1 MATAKH
7 TPPGDD
13 SFRDSLLRAGAGA
26 VGLVA
31 LVALV
36 FAGIGALGPGD
47 EPPTVA
53 GDAGAGDG
61 GEDPEEDVPAEG
73 EEPDDPAPPGRA
85 DDAGEPDEPPEP
97 AEEDADA
104 DADGEAEPDDEQQP
118 ADTDAQA
125 DADAE
130 VEDEAEDEAE
140 GRDEADSEPD
150 GDREFAP
157 DSVTVQV
164 LDGYQEDGGSAAA
177 SVGAA
182 LREEG
187 YRVVA
192 ENPSLRYEV
201 TTVMWTAGFEAQARQ
216 VAADIGAPE
225 VRQQPGNLSE
235 QVQVHVVVGAD
246 RG

>member
-13 SFRDSLLRAGAGA
+13 SFRNSLLRSGAGA

-36 FAGIGALGPGD
+36 FAGIGALGPD
-47 EPPTVA
+47 TDPPTVA
-53 GDAGAGDG
+53 SDA
-61 GEDPEEDVPAEG
+61 EEPAEPEDEGG
-73 EEPDDPAPPGRA
+73 EEPE
-85 DDAGEPDEPPEP
+85 DDAPEP
-97 AEEDADA
+97 AEDAEAPDAEEPEAPEQPDESDEPDEVVDEDAADDA
-104 DADGEAEPDDEQQP
+104 DEESEQPEEGEPEESEEPEDAEPAGE
-118 ADTDAQA
+118 
-125 DADAE
+125 
-130 VEDEAEDEAE
+130 
-140 GRDEADSEPD
+140 
-150 GDREFAP
+150 REFAP
-157 DSVTVQV
+157 DSVTIQV
-164 LDGYQEDGGSAAA
+164 LDGYQADGGAAA
-177 SVGAA
+177 SAVAA
-182 LREEG
+182 SLREDG

-201 TTVMWTAGFEAQARQ
+201 TTVLWTSGHEAQARQ
-216 VAADIGAPE
+216 VASDLGAAE

>member
-13 SFRDSLLRAGAGA
+13 SFRNSLLRSGAGA

-36 FAGIGALGPGD
+36 FAGIGALGPD
-47 EPPTVA
+47 RDPPTVA
-53 GDAGAGDG
+53 SDAEEPEAL
-61 GEDPEEDVPAEG
+61 EDEVG
-73 EEPDDPAPPGRA
+73 EEPE
-85 DDAGEPDEPPEP
+85 DDAPEP
-97 AEEDADA
+97 AEVTEAPDTEEPEAPEQPD
-104 DADGEAEPDDEQQP
+104 ESAEPDEAVDEDATDDADDGDEQSEEP
-118 ADTDAQA
+118 EEGEPE
-125 DADAE
+125 DAE
-130 VEDEAEDEAE
+130 PAGE
-140 GRDEADSEPD
+140 
-150 GDREFAP
+150 REFAP

-164 LDGYQEDGGSAAA
+164 LDGYQADGGAAA
-177 SVGAA
+177 SAVAA
-182 LREEG
+182 SLREDG

-201 TTVMWTAGFEAQARQ
+201 TTVLWTSGHEAQARQ
-216 VAADIGAPE
+216 VASDLGAAE

>member
-47 EPPTVA
+47 ESPTVA
-53 GDAGAGDG
+53 GDAEAGDG
-61 GEDPEEDVPAEG
+61 DEGPEDDVPAENDVPAEG

-85 DDAGEPDEPPEP
+85 EDAGEPDEPPEP

-104 DADGEAEPDDEQQP
+104 EADGEAEPDDEQQP
-118 ADTDAQA
+118 AGA
-125 DADAE
+125 D
-130 VEDEAEDEAE
+130 
-140 GRDEADSEPD
+140 DEADDDAEDRDGDESESD

-216 VAADIGAPE
+216 VAADIGAAE